1 MSIFTHNK
9 ERKVKGSFFNMSHE
23 VKMTM
28 DMPFLV
34 PFICRETLP
43 GDKWQ
48 LAASIFGRMQPML
61 APMMQDVNIYVH
73 YFSHPLRVV
82 SDHYDDY
89 FDPEKDDTVIRPM
102 INPWDIGEKIQEA
115 IVIYTQSNPSFDPG
129 TIILTPGESG
139 YVKKYVDDWMPIA
152 RMLTESSLL
161 DYMGIPVHS
170 LQEYIAGDDS
180 HPPFLDLDELISGFM
195 YLPKFSAFPFVMYQ
209 NIYGEYYRDQNLE
222 DHPLEVL
229 GDQYVS
235 GWNPD
240 SRRFTFDDEFV
251 LTLDGYK
258 TLLTLRTRA
267 WRKDYFTSALPTP
280 QTGPDVHLPLT
291 GDAPVVLDP
300 LEEGPVVYGDQQLL
314 DQRTGIA
321 ITGETTIAQSNG
333 RLRTN
338 DSSQIPITF
347 DPNGTLKADMSG
359 VTSATINELRR
370 AVRAQEFLERTARGG
385 KRYIEMILSHFGV
398 RSSDARLDRPE
409 FLGGGR
415 QQFQVSEVLSHVG
428 ESDDASFILGE
439 MGGHA
444 VSYGAA
450 SSRRCFFEEHGFIF
464 GIISVLPRASYM
476 QGLDRQWSRTSLY
489 DYYWREFANLGEQEI
504 KNKELYAWGTGDLD
518 AGFGYAPRYSEYK
531 YIPSSFHGAMRSSLS
546 YWHLGRIFDSAPR
559 LSAEFMHPDPEQLKR
574 IFAVT
579 SDRADSLIFNIRNV
593 VKVYRRMPKYGIPT
607 L

>member
-9 ERKVKGSFFNMSHE
+9 ERSVKGSFFNMSHE
-23 VKMTM
+23 VKLTC

-34 PFICRETLP
+34 PFLCREVLP

-48 LAASIFGRMQPML
+48 LAASVFGRMQPML

-73 YFSHPLRVV
+73 YFAHPLRIV

-89 FDPEKDDTVIRPM
+89 FNPEKDDIIIRPM
-102 INPWDIGEKIQEA
+102 IDPGHIGTLLLQELS
-115 IVIYTQSNPSFDPG
+115 YYEDLHPGFDSG
-129 TIILTPGESG
+129 TIIIDPTDAH
-139 YVKKYVDDWMPIA
+139 YVKTYVDDWMPWA

-170 LQEYIAGDDS
+170 LQEYVTVGN
-180 HPPFLDLDELISGFM
+180 PTYLDMYELVGQFQH
-195 YLPKFSAFPFVMYQ
+195 LPKFSAFPFVQYQ

-222 DHPLEVL
+222 DHPLDLMGKEVE
-229 GDQYVS
+229 S
-235 GWNPD
+235 GWNMD
-240 SRRFTFDDEFV
+240 SNRFTFDDDFL

-258 TLLTLRTRA
+258 ILLTLRQRC

-291 GDAPVVLDP
+291 GDAEILFDADRQVVSTVVDTNGDEYP
-300 LEEGPVVYGDQQLL
+300 LQGKERPAGGYEDTFITLEDNEGTIGDV
-314 DQRTGIA
+314 RVNNA
-321 ITGETTIAQSNG
+321 AS
-333 RLRTN
+333 
-338 DSSQIPITF
+338 
-347 DPNGTLKADMSG
+347 LKADLSS

-450 SSRRCFFEEHGFIF
+450 SSKRCYFEEHGFIF
-464 GIISVLPRASYM
+464 GIISVIPRASYM
-476 QGLDRQWSRTSLY
+476 QGLDRQWSRLSLY
-489 DYYWREFANLGEQEI
+489 DYYWKEFANLGEQEI
-504 KNKELYAWGTGDLD
+504 KNKELFAWDHTKAED
-518 AGFGYAPRYSEYK
+518 GFGYAPRYSEYK

-546 YWHLGRIFDSAPR
+546 YWHLGRIFKHLPT
-559 LSAEFMHPDPEQLKR
+559 LSAEFMHPDQEQLKR

-579 SDRADSLIFNIRNV
+579 STQSDSLIFNIRNL